1 MSSSF
6 SRRPPFKQHK
16 LFEKSAIRS
25 YLCTLSEKRIG
36 ILSRVDEKGLEFAPY
51 ARTDYRLIVDTGEPN
66 TWFYGQ
72 GFGLITDIEKESDK
86 FTFVS
91 SESWQKIGHTDGV
104 YSTAHLYRKV
114 LPTPKHEQHL
124 DEVLQRYYDGTAA
137 YVKRWGRKQ
146 AIPALFPCYDLKTN
160 KDNRI
165 LFFLPRIL
173 ALAVDPILAAR
184 PYEGILGLNMLEHGL
199 PIMVD
204 MRNWKIEVNDPSG
217 SSLYLGDIWPCAV
230 PTSNSSLVP
239 KFTDEIAL
247 YATTVGPLGSHR
259 IHYVVEATLVT
270 LYVPKHPEASHWS
283 TNPQDWTAIP
293 IVLRDPAAPLR
304 LILDSCASHSYFPPD
319 VVEAIATKW
328 LENDP
333 STIGTGLYCKP
344 GHGLDKCDLVFRF
357 VGVDGLGVDYR
368 CNAGPFLTSP
378 WSCDGGVRSLVRSK
392 QDEKKSCYIL
402 GMPCVVHPLIV
413 RLELL
418 LDSLCAPCA

>member
-137 YVKRWGRKQ
+137 LDYRSWWTCGIGEPHILSHAH
-146 AIPALFPCYDLKTN
+146 AIPQAQVTQ
-160 KDNRI
+160 DNEYTFR
-165 LFFLPRIL
+165 LRYPDR
-173 ALAVDPILAAR
+173 
-184 PYEGILGLNMLEHGL
+184 
-199 PIMVD
+199 
-204 MRNWKIEVNDPSG
+204 KIEVNDPSG

-402 GMPCVVHPLIV
+402 GMNFFWTAFVRHVH
-413 RLELL
+413 RLKDPYIQLAPQRAIEGIGK
-418 LDSLCAPCA
+418 SLE